1 MLLNLPLAI
10 WFGIF
15 TFVSLLVTLSL
26 GIAMAQFHKNVL
38 RYHKPFAL
46 MTGTLGAIHLIL
58 AYMLWFLNI
67 VI

>member
-1 MLLNLPLAI
+1 MLLNIPLAI

-26 GIAMAQFHKNVL
+26 GIAMVQFHRNVL
-38 RYHKPFAL
+38 RYHKASAL
-46 MTGTLGAIHLIL
+46 ITGTLASIHFTL
-58 AYMLWFLNI
+58 AVMLWFFQI